1 MNIYTQKFAFDADTK
16 TPIGIFLNLRK
27 HFTKIALLESND
39 FSNVTESKSFIGFD
53 PLAEIVLENDKISL
67 FIENILSKK
76 IALKEHSDVSEIL
89 NSLFSDFKQVDENQE
104 FCGFFGMFGFE
115 FSHYVERQIEQQKN
129 KIDIPDVHLFLFKN
143 LLVIDHFKNET
154 YLLKSQLNA
163 EFSDISHVLRIIEN
177 RAETAYYF
185 EQIGDEISSISDDE
199 FRNLVRLAK
208 TECENGNVFQLVF
221 SRDFSQAYFGDDF
234 EVYRALRKLNPSPYL
249 FYFDFENYRILGS
262 SPEAQLKVTNKK
274 VTLNPIAGTVK
285 KSGNKNQDELA
296 LEFLRNDSKENA
308 EHTMLVDLARNDMSK
323 NCTEVK
329 ITKFKQLQEYS
340 HVFHLVSELSGQL
353 ESSCSSIKVFSDTF
367 PAGTLSGTPKPK
379 ALELIHLHE
388 KTKREY
394 YGGAIGFISFQGE
407 VNMAI
412 IIRSILA
419 KNNILHY
426 RTGAGIVLNSL
437 VESELQ
443 EVENKVAVLRNAIN
457 IAAKSKNKVLI

>member
-1 MNIYTQKFAFDADTK
+1 MDADTK

-39 FSNVTESKSFIGFD
+39 FSNAAESKSFIGFD

-67 FIENILSKK
+67 FIENILSKQ
-76 IALKEHSDVSEIL
+76 IELKENSDVSEIL
-89 NSLFSDFKQVDENQE
+89 NSLFSDCKQVDENHE

-115 FSHYVERQIEQQKN
+115 FSHYFEHQIELKKN

-143 LLVIDHFKNET
+143 LIVIDHFKNES
-154 YLLKSQLNA
+154 YLLKSQLKA
-163 EFSDISHVLRIIEN
+163 EFIDISSLLNRIEN

-185 EQIGDEISSISDDE
+185 EQIDEENSSLSDDD
-199 FRNLVRLAK
+199 FRDLVHLAK

-262 SPEAQLKVTNKK
+262 SPEAQLKVKNKK

-285 KSGNKNQDELA
+285 KSGDRNQDELA
-296 LEFLRNDSKENA
+296 LEFLRNDAKENA
-308 EHTMLVDLARNDMSK
+308 EHTMLVDLARNDLSK
-323 NCTEVK
+323 NCSEVK
-329 ITKFKQLQEYS
+329 ISKFKQLQEFS

-353 ESSCSSIKVFSDTF
+353 DSFYSPTKVFSDTF

-388 KTKREY
+388 KSKREY
-394 YGGAIGFISFQGE
+394 YGGALGFISFQGE

-419 KNNILHY
+419 KNNMLHY
-426 RTGAGIVLNSL
+426 RAGAGIVLSSL

-443 EVENKVAVLRNAIN
+443 EVENKVAVLRNAIK
-457 IAAKSKNKVLI
+457 IAALSKNKVLI